1 MNISRLVIHVYSCI
15 YEYFRF
21 FSHIFVTEISIR
33 RQSNFGLAARPRCE
47 SRGVINDWWDS
58 FSARGMILIKGF
70 GQFFITLE
78 LKCSRTYQHEH
89 FSDTNILDL
98 NFNLEND
105 LTRAPL

>member
-1 MNISRLVIHVYSCI
+1 MYIRVYTNIF
-15 YEYFRF
+15 ENFRF

-33 RQSNFGLAARPRCE
+33 RRSNFGLAARPRCE

>member
-1 MNISRLVIHVYSCI
+1 
-15 YEYFRF
+15 
-21 FSHIFVTEISIR
+21 
-33 RQSNFGLAARPRCE
+33 
-47 SRGVINDWWDS
+47 
-58 FSARGMILIKGF
+58 MILIKGF